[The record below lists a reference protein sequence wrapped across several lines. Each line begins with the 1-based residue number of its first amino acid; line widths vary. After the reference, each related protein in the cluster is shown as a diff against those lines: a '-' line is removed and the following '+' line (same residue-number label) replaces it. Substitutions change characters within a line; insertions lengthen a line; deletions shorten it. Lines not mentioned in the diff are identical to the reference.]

1 LTTPGAR
8 EQHHLTAGADR
19 GGCSVE
25 RIMWFLMQA
34 EGVAWSGWCQY
45 FIQGEAN
52 MKTVT
57 NAFLV
62 FCGVVAAGAI
72 AAPSVSA
79 QGTSPS
85 VVKELVASWQRAATD
100 IVDVAEAMPED
111 KYGYKPTPE
120 ISTFRDQLV
129 HVAGVAQRFIDT
141 AKGTKSEPHPHK
153 DMPKAE
159 VIALLKQTFQT
170 GGEMLGSLTD
180 AQLLEQ
186 VKFPFGDRM
195 VTRFTFWLGP
205 LYQVRNHHGQL
216 VVYLRMNGI
225 VPPTTARRPA

>member
-1 LTTPGAR
+1 
-8 EQHHLTAGADR
+8 
-19 GGCSVE
+19 
-25 RIMWFLMQA
+25 
-34 EGVAWSGWCQY
+34 
-45 FIQGEAN
+45 
-52 MKTVT
+52 MKSVT

-62 FCGVVAAGAI
+62 FCGVVAAVAI

-79 QGTSPS
+79 QSTSPS

-141 AKGTKSEPHPHK
+141 AKGTKSEPGHPHK

-159 VIALLKQTFQT
+159 VIALLKQTFRT
-170 GGEMLGSLTD
+170 GQETLGSLTD

-195 VTRFTFWLGP
+195 VTRFAFWLGP